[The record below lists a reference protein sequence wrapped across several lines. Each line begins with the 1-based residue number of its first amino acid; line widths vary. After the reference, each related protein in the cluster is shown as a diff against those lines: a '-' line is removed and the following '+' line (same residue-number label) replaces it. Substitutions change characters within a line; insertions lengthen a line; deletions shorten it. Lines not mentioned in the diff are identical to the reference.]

1 MSHHGG
7 QLLLAHETI
16 SQDRFIL
23 LAPNGA
29 FCWALTVPKGWLG
42 SGVGKKDNIREGMFS
57 LPYADADV
65 IIELWKYD
73 PVLLSRDGMVDP
85 LSLVMSFDDNE
96 DERM

>member
-1 MSHHGG
+1 M
-7 QLLLAHETI
+7 
-16 SQDRFIL
+16 
-23 LAPNGA
+23 N
-29 FCWALTVPKGWLG
+29 
-42 SGVGKKDNIREGMFS
+42 
-57 LPYADADV
+57 ADADV